1 MGTETRRG
9 ALRSAAGLDGLSPYV
24 APPRDAGVDLWLDL
38 NEGPAVSDGAMT
50 ALKTVSP
57 EAVRRYAGASA
68 LESRIAERWGIDAG
82 RVVVTAGADA
92 AIDAVCRVTLGPGRE
107 LLWHT
112 PGFEMIE
119 RYARITGAGV
129 RGVEWIEGAFP
140 VSAYLDAVTG
150 ATGLMAVITP
160 NNPTGGEI
168 GLDDLQALADRA
180 EEAGCVL
187 MVDLAYAEFA
197 DADPTMALVD
207 RSNVVVLRTFSK
219 ALGLAGLR
227 VGYAIAS
234 EPVTGWL
241 RTVVSPFPAATIAMA
256 AAGAVLDDP
265 RSSSLSVERVRR
277 ERAALARLL
286 AALGAEPWWGDGGG
300 ANFVLARFGSA
311 DGALAVRDGLRAR
324 GIAVRAFGHKPGL
337 ADALR
342 ITLPGDQGAFE
353 RLSGALRGVMG
364 GGR

>member
-1 MGTETRRG
+1 MGTETKRR
-9 ALRSAAGLDGLSPYV
+9 APQPASSLNGLSPYV
-24 APPRDAGVDLWLDL
+24 APPKDAGVDLWLDL
-38 NEGPAVSDGAMT
+38 NEGPGVSDQAMT

-57 EAVRRYAGASA
+57 EAVRRYAGAAA
-68 LESRIAERWGIDAG
+68 LEARIAERWGIDAN

-119 RYARITGAGV
+119 RYARIAGAGV
-129 RGVEWIEGAFP
+129 RSVAWVEGAFP
-140 VSAYLDAVTG
+140 LATYLDAVED

-168 GLDDLQALADRA
+168 RLDDLLALADRA
-180 EEAGCVL
+180 DEAGCIL

-197 DADPTMALVD
+197 DADPTLALVE
-207 RSNVVVLRTFSK
+207 RPNVVITRTFSK

-234 EPVTGWL
+234 EPVVAWL
-241 RTVVSPFPAATIAMA
+241 RTVVSPFPAATVAMA

-265 RSSSLSVERVRR
+265 KSTALSVERVQR
-277 ERAALARLL
+277 ERTALARLL
-286 AALGAEPWWGDGGG
+286 AGLGAEPWWGDGGG
-300 ANFVLARFGSA
+300 ANFVLARFGSPE
-311 DGALAVRDGLRAR
+311 GAGAVRDALRAR

-342 ITLPGDQGAFE
+342 ITCPGDQAAFE
-353 RLSGALRGVMG
+353 RLSGALRQAMG
-364 GGR
+364 GER